1 MESIHESLGRSISCV
16 SDDRVLQHAYDRRL
30 VRLRVIRLHPYRSGH
45 TLTASPATSV
55 KTAAS
60 MEVAPSMKATMKAAV
75 EATVEAAMRSEVAMM
90 EVMKTINE
98 EERRAEAER
107 HRRPIKPRIVI
118 GIVCIQGRR
127 INVAHL
133 SVRALLLDLPGAVGL
148 LACKA

>member
-1 MESIHESLGRSISCV
+1 MESIRESLGRSISCV

-30 VRLRVIRLHPYRSGH
+30 VRLRVIRLHPHRSSH

-60 MEVAPSMKATMKAAV
+60 MEVAPSMKATMKATMKAAV

-118 GIVCIQGRR
+118 GIVCI
-127 INVAHL
+127 
-133 SVRALLLDLPGAVGL
+133 
-148 LACKA
+148 

>member
-30 VRLRVIRLHPYRSGH
+30 VRLRVIRLHSYRSGH

-60 MEVAPSMKATMKAAV
+60 MEVAPSMKAAV
-75 EATVEAAMRSEVAMM
+75 KATVEAAMRSEVAMM

>member
-1 MESIHESLGRSISCV
+1 MSATIA
-16 SDDRVLQHAYDRRL
+16 LQHVYDRRL
-30 VRLRVIRLHPYRSGH
+30 VRLRATRLHPYRSGH
-45 TLTASPATSV
+45 TLTAPPAASV

-60 MEVAPSMKATMKAAV
+60 MEVAPSMKAAV
-75 EATVEAAMRSEVAMM
+75 KATVEAAMRSEVAMM

-133 SVRALLLDLPGAVGL
+133 SVRALLLDPPGAVGL

>member
-60 MEVAPSMKATMKAAV
+60 MEVAPSMKATMKATMKAAV

-98 EERRAEAER
+98 KERRAEAER

-133 SVRALLLDLPGAVGL
+133 SVRALLLDP
-148 LACKA
+148 